1 MLKTAFVIL
10 TCKALSLV
18 GRMVGKGSSLPGKIC
33 LRMDPNILKKIQLPS
48 AVMAV
53 TGSNGKTST
62 VEMIAHVLR
71 SSGKKVA
78 YNKEGSNQIEGV
90 TTFLL
95 NDCTLSGRVKSD
107 IVLLELSLIHI

>member
-62 VEMIAHVLR
+62 VENSEIAR
-71 SSGKKVA
+71 AAKQWQKSG
-78 YNKEGSNQIEGV
+78 
-90 TTFLL
+90 L
-95 NDCTLSGRVKSD
+95 
-107 IVLLELSLIHI
+107 